1 MLSKNSSLFW
11 CITCLLG
18 AWPHKSC
25 RHFVGLHSQLF
36 ASINTFSKNSPHRSL
51 LISLML
57 CEGEREGRGGA
68 EKCGGACQQG
78 QRLFICCKTISKVIF
93 YAIKGICHLCAK
105 CLAILLRPT
114 QREPLRLPPTSTPAH
129 ALTQAGKLCE
139 ERLRALVIKT
149 STLTHTQQGLNM
161 RVQQHKVLE
170 NTLGS
175 IW

>member
-1 MLSKNSSLFW
+1 MIKSLSRTISNHTIIIYHHNTLPVLIFVSKNSCLFW
-11 CITCLLG
+11 GLLSTCLLG

-36 ASINTFSKNSPHRSL
+36 ASINTFSKNSHHRSL

-57 CEGEREGRGGA
+57 WGGGRGEGGSGA
-68 EKCGGACQQG
+68 EKCEGVCQQG

-114 QREPLRLPPTSTPAH
+114 QREPLRLPPPP
-129 ALTQAGKLCE
+129 
-139 ERLRALVIKT
+139 
-149 STLTHTQQGLNM
+149 HT
-161 RVQQHKVLE
+161 
-170 NTLGS
+170 
-175 IW
+175 